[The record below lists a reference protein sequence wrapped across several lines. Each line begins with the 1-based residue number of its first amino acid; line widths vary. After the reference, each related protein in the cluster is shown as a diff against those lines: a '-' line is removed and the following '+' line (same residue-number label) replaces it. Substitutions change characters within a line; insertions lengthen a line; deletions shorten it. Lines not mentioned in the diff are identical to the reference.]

1 MSDREELKAR
11 IDGLSDTAARFVARI
26 VDSLS
31 SPPSSTT
38 IDPDT
43 WISGAPDWIEYFG
56 LALSVHHGTTT
67 DPLGLTGFET
77 TFGNACESVS
87 WKVERVES
95 TTHRF
100 SDLTV
105 TDDEGRPHRLS
116 LKSTAAQ
123 RLSETTVHISKLTE
137 AAWIQDV
144 RSSRQRRSRTL
155 ELFQEYCNAVDAIV
169 MLRAFR
175 QRNQI
180 PERYQLVEIP
190 SAIFQSLQ
198 DSTLG
203 EFDSD
208 APVIRCSYR
217 GNQDA
222 ARVALDR
229 SDAKITIRRISLDV
243 CSVHAEW
250 RVSSN
255 LPAPLT

>member
-1 MSDREELKAR
+1 MSDREDLKVR
-11 IDGLSDTAARFVARI
+11 IDSLSDTAARFVSRI

-31 SPPSSTT
+31 SPPSATT
-38 IDPDT
+38 REPGT
-43 WISGAPDWIEYFG
+43 WISGTPDWIEYFG
-56 LALSVHHGTTT
+56 LALSVHHGTTI

-77 TFGNACESVS
+77 TFSNACESVS
-87 WKVERVES
+87 WGVERVES
-95 TTHRF
+95 STHRF

-105 TDDEGRPHRLS
+105 TDSSGRLRRLS

-155 ELFQEYCNAVDAIV
+155 ELFQEYCNVVDAIV

-180 PERYQLVEIP
+180 PERYQLIEIP
-190 SAIFQSLQ
+190 SAIFQSLE
-198 DSTLG
+198 DSTVS

-208 APVIRCSYR
+208 APVVSCSFR
-217 GNQDA
+217 GHQDA
-222 ARVALDR
+222 ARVYLDR
-229 SDAKITIRRISLDV
+229 SDAKVTVRRISLEV

-250 RVSSN
+250 HLSSD
-255 LPAPLT
+255 LPTSIT

>member
-1 MSDREELKAR
+1 M
-11 IDGLSDTAARFVARI
+11 G
-26 VDSLS
+26 
-31 SPPSSTT
+31 
-38 IDPDT
+38 
-43 WISGAPDWIEYFG
+43 W
-56 LALSVHHGTTT
+56 
-67 DPLGLTGFET
+67 
-77 TFGNACESVS
+77 N
-87 WKVERVES
+87 VERVES

-105 TDDEGRPHRLS
+105 ADNEGGSRRLS

-123 RLSETTVHISKLTE
+123 RLSEKTVHISKLTE

-155 ELFQEYCNAVDAIV
+155 ELFQEYRNAVDAIV

-175 QRNQI
+175 QRNKI

-190 SAIFQSLQ
+190 STIFQSLQ
-198 DSTLG
+198 DSTMS

-208 APVIRCSYR
+208 APVISCSFR
-217 GNQDA
+217 GHQDA

-229 SDAKITIRRISLDV
+229 SDAKITVRRISLDV

-250 RVSSN
+250 QLSPSPPPSEN
-255 LPAPLT
+255 